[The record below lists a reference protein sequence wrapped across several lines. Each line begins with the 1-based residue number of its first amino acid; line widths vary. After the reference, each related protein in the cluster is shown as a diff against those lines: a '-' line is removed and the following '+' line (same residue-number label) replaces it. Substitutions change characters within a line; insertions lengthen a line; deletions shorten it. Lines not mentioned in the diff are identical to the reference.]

1 MGNDTSA
8 TPPDRDATALQ
19 RDASNAP
26 AVDVTGRHKRL
37 VARTALISAFTALSR
52 VLGYAR
58 EFLTAVLFGD
68 VSPVYDAFVTAWRV
82 PNLFRRL
89 LGEGAVSMALQT
101 SMTEADADRGDEAG
115 RALMWDTLRLASWL
129 LLGICALVMGTIQLA
144 PDTLSLPWNSEPTA
158 WLGEDPAA
166 VRDLTYHVMPYVI
179 VICLAG
185 LIGGAL
191 SVRGRFTAA
200 SAGPGAMNLVA
211 ILTLLAIGAHFGW
224 SGLDPADGALGRERH
239 YEMAKWF
246 SWGLVISGVVQLAMF
261 APEMRAAGLL
271 RRARSAVNSST
282 TAWTVLRTS
291 VPLTL
296 GAAVYQ
302 INVLVDSF
310 MAQGLLPRGGP
321 TAYYYA
327 NRLQQLPMALVAVA
341 ATSAVFPAL
350 KALAHKR
357 DYAEFKRVHA
367 QTHLAILFVTLP
379 AAAGLLALARPV
391 TSCLLEHGE
400 FGAEGVERTADAVR
414 YLCLALV
421 PASAIGL
428 LSRAYYA
435 LGDFSTPVRLSLIAL
450 VLNIVFNTLFLTV
463 WEFDTGGLALST
475 ALVSALNLAMLA
487 PGLRRLLAK
496 SGDHGGVGLTDFG
509 QRLARMSGAALVCG
523 AVAWG
528 CYAWIAGA
536 GRSIP
541 GLFVA
546 IGAGLASYCGAAQL
560 LELPEWTSLRE
571 KVARRLRRG

>member
-1 MGNDTSA
+1 MRPTPTS
-8 TPPDRDATALQ
+8 P
-19 RDASNAP
+19 NAADSP
-26 AVDVTGRHKRL
+26 RANGGADIVGRHQRL
-37 VARTALISAFTALSR
+37 VARTVLISAFTALSR

-101 SMTEADADRGDEAG
+101 SMTEADADQGDDAG
-115 RALMWDTLRLASWL
+115 RVLMWDTLRLATWL
-129 LLGICALVMGTIQLA
+129 LVGVCAVVMGTVQLVPDALNVPWSDA
-144 PDTLSLPWNSEPTA
+144 PA
-158 WLGEDPAA
+158 QWLGEDPAA

-191 SVRGRFTAA
+191 SVRGKFTAA
-200 SAGPGAMNLVA
+200 SAGPGVMNVVA
-211 ILTLLAIGAHFGW
+211 IVTLLAIGWKFGW
-224 SGLDPADGALGRERH
+224 TGLDPSDGLEGRERH

-246 SWGLVISGVVQLAMF
+246 SWGLVLSGVAQLAML
-261 APEMRAAGLL
+261 APEMRSAGLL
-271 RRARSAVNSST
+271 HRTKAAVRSST

-310 MAQGLLPRGGP
+310 MAQGMLPRGGP

-350 KALAHKR
+350 KALAHRR
-357 DYAEFKRVHA
+357 DFAELKRVHS
-367 QTHLAILFVTLP
+367 QTHLGILFVTLP
-379 AAAGLLALARPV
+379 AAAGLYVLATPV
-391 TSCLLEHGE
+391 TACLLQYGE
-400 FGAEGVERTADAVR
+400 FGAEGVARTADALR

-421 PASAIGL
+421 PAGAVGL

-435 LGDFSTPVRLSLIAL
+435 LGDFSTPVRLSLVAL
-450 VLNIVFNTLFLTV
+450 VLNIVFNTLFLAV
-463 WEFDTGGLALST
+463 WELDTGGLALST
-475 ALVSALNLAMLA
+475 AIVSALNVAMLA
-487 PGLRRLLAK
+487 PGLRKRLAQRGDASGAGLPDFRARLLK
-496 SGDHGGVGLTDFG
+496 
-509 QRLARMSGAALVCG
+509 MSCAAILCG

-528 CYAWIAGA
+528 AYELISRGERSIAGL
-536 GRSIP
+536 I
-541 GLFVA
+541 VA
-546 IGAGLASYCGAAQL
+546 IGSGMAVYFGAAQL
-560 LELPEWTSLRE
+560 FELPEWVGLRA
-571 KVARRLRRG
+571 KLRRRLER